1 MMKTGPRYLS
11 AFSFAASAADV
22 LDEGYSPPTLSHQSP
37 SIVAR
42 ESPAAQENEPNS
54 LKSGSSAG
62 FLPPF
67 NPRTHGHS
75 TSDREEPYEA
85 HEIGIG
91 RSRGRTEDH
100 TEDNERCRHD
110 DSPFATLEITEES
123 NEDLTCT
130 ESSMSDG
137 IEMQEVGTKYSPKMV
152 PTVSELDSWVEMAGV

>member
-22 LDEGYSPPTLSHQSP
+22 LEEGYSPPTLSHQTP
-37 SIVAR
+37 SVLAR
-42 ESPAAQENEPNS
+42 ESPVTQENEPNS
-54 LKSGSSAG
+54 LKSQSSARV
-62 FLPPF
+62 LPQF
-67 NPRTHGHS
+67 DLGTHSHS
-75 TSDREEPYEA
+75 TSDREEPYKA
-85 HEIGIG
+85 HEVGIG

-110 DSPFATLEITEES
+110 DSPLATLEITEES